1 MDIFIGIILP
11 FLGTTLGAAGVF
23 FIKKDHC
30 SKIKSCLLGFA
41 AGVMIAA
48 GIWSLLLPAIE
59 MSEILGKLSFLPA
72 TVGFLIGVFA
82 LILID
87 KLVLHLETKHDN
99 SQKKQ
104 RLSKETL
111 LLTIAVTLH
120 NIPEGMAVG
129 IVFAGL
135 LAGSP
140 YITLGG
146 AMTIAIGITIQ
157 NIPEGTV
164 ISLPLTSE
172 GKTKLQ
178 AFGIGTL
185 SGIVEPI
192 AAIITLLLTQY
203 IEVLLPYLL
212 AFAAGAMYFV
222 VANELLPAATE
233 DKSSYIGTIGF
244 TIGFVIMMVLDVAL
258 G

>member
-1 MDIFIGIILP
+1 
-11 FLGTTLGAAGVF
+11 
-23 FIKKDHC
+23 
-30 SKIKSCLLGFA
+30 
-41 AGVMIAA
+41 MIAA

-59 MSEILGKLSFLPA
+59 MSETLGKLSFLPA

-244 TIGFVIMMVLDVAL
+244 TIGFVIMIVLDVAL